1 MPLLVDR
8 LFNYLY
14 GMKYIDYYYKEIQL
28 YAIIDG
34 GRYYSVN
41 PDNFTAVWW
50 AGKYVPKVD
59 FDTFNEQVEFNG
71 DKEELYMLCCYII
84 YVIEQHYFVKLRP
97 TLEEL
102 NADGLEGITLKYKKG
117 SDITLNS
124 GSIIKDVANAIGA
137 SRNGEYKVDSI
148 CKLDEVANSTYI
160 QSMFAVELAN
170 FLHYYFPVKRK
181 KDSLVSTDEQDMIIK
196 ILHLFKLT
204 PYLVVRSRYRQ
215 LLMLADRFKEN
226 LSWINL
232 QDRSLPVTFIKW
244 KQWNTN
250 NWLEVEY
257 DKLKEGET
265 VSFPPLGSNN

>member
-1 MPLLVDR
+1 MSEDQKECFVIMPISDAEGYDKGHFTRV
-8 LFNYLY
+8 
-14 GMKYIDYYYKEIQL
+14 YY
-28 YAIIDG
+28 D
-34 GRYYSVN
+34 
-41 PDNFTAVWW
+41 
-50 AGKYVPKVD
+50 
-59 FDTFNEQVEFNG
+59 
-71 DKEELYMLCCYII
+71 
-84 YVIEQHYFVKLRP
+84 
-97 TLEEL
+97 
-102 NADGLEGITLKYKKG
+102 
-117 SDITLNS
+117 
-124 GSIIKDVANAIGA
+124 IIKPAVESAGHKPIRA
-137 SRNGEYKVDSI
+137 
-148 CKLDEVANSTYI
+148 DEVANSTYI

-232 QDRSLPVTFIKW
+232 QDQLLPITFIKW

>member
-28 YAIIDG
+28 YAIIDD

-181 KDSLVSTDEQDMIIK
+181 KDSLVCTDEQDMIIK

-232 QDRSLPVTFIKW
+232 QDQLLPITFIKW

>member
-1 MPLLVDR
+1 M
-8 LFNYLY
+8 
-14 GMKYIDYYYKEIQL
+14 MYIDYYYKEIQP
-28 YAIIDG
+28 YAIIKG
-34 GRYYSVN
+34 GRCYSMN
-41 PDNFTAVWW
+41 PDNFAAVWQK
-50 AGKYVPKVD
+50 GDYVPKVD

-97 TLEEL
+97 TAKEMNDEL
-102 NADGLEGITLKYKKG
+102 DKMNEVASITITDKDGKTFTFNTEYAIKNVMDAIRINTTADSYETDK
-117 SDITLNS
+117 
-124 GSIIKDVANAIGA
+124 
-137 SRNGEYKVDSI
+137 I
-148 CKLDEVANSTYI
+148 CKLPEVANNTYI

-181 KDSLVSTDEQDMIIK
+181 KDSLVSTNEQDMILK

-204 PYLVVRSRYRQ
+204 PALATRSRFRQ
-215 LLMLADRFKEN
+215 LLMLADKFKEN

-232 QDRSLPVTFIKW
+232 QGQLLPVTFIKW

-257 DKLKEGET
+257 EMLKEGET
-265 VSFPPLGSNN
+265 VTLKGL

>member
-148 CKLDEVANSTYI
+148 CKLDEVANNTYL
-160 QSMFAVELAN
+160 QSMFTVELAN

-232 QDRSLPVTFIKW
+232 QDQLLPVTFIKW

>member
-102 NADGLEGITLKYKKG
+102 NADGLEGITLKNKKG

-148 CKLDEVANSTYI
+148 CKLDEVANSTYV

-232 QDRSLPVTFIKW
+232 QDRLLPVTFIKW

>member
-1 MPLLVDR
+1 MA
-8 LFNYLY
+8 
-14 GMKYIDYYYKEIQL
+14 QL
-28 YAIIDG
+28 IDG
-34 GRYYSVN
+34 KLISQQIK
-41 PDNFTAVWW
+41 D
-50 AGKYVPKVD
+50 
-59 FDTFNEQVEFNG
+59 EL
-71 DKEELYMLCCYII
+71 KEEVAQFKAEGIDICLAVIQVGSDPASSVYVRNKKKACAYIGVESRSYELPEETSEEELI
-84 YVIEQHYFVKLRP
+84 KLV
-97 TLEEL
+97 EEL

-148 CKLDEVANSTYI
+148 CKLDEVANNTYL
-160 QSMFAVELAN
+160 QSMFTVELAN

-232 QDRSLPVTFIKW
+232 QDQLLPVTFIKW

>member
-232 QDRSLPVTFIKW
+232 QDRLLPVTFIKW

-265 VSFPPLGSNN
+265 VSFPLLESNN

>member
-117 SDITLNS
+117 SDITLNG
-124 GSIIKDVANAIGA
+124 GSIIEDVANAIGA
-137 SRNGEYKVDSI
+137 SRNGEYRVDSI
-148 CKLDEVANSTYI
+148 CKLDEVANNTYL
-160 QSMFAVELAN
+160 QSMFTVELAN

-232 QDRSLPVTFIKW
+232 QDRLLPVTFIKW

>member
-28 YAIIDG
+28 YAIIDD

-50 AGKYVPKVD
+50 ARKYVPKVD

-232 QDRSLPVTFIKW
+232 QDQLLPITFIKW

>member
-117 SDITLNS
+117 SDITLNG

-148 CKLDEVANSTYI
+148 CKLDEVANNTYL
-160 QSMFAVELAN
+160 QSMFTVELAN

-232 QDRSLPVTFIKW
+232 QDQLLPVTFIKW

>member
-148 CKLDEVANSTYI
+148 CKLDEVANNTYL
-160 QSMFAVELAN
+160 QSMFTVELAN
-170 FLHYYFPVKRK
+170 FLYYYFPVKRK

-232 QDRSLPVTFIKW
+232 QDQLLPVTFIKW

>member
-34 GRYYSVN
+34 GRYYSMN

-117 SDITLNS
+117 SDITLNG

-137 SRNGEYKVDSI
+137 SRNGEYKADSI
-148 CKLDEVANSTYI
+148 CKLDEVANNTYL
-160 QSMFAVELAN
+160 QSMFTVELAE
-170 FLHYYFPVKRK
+170 FLRISDHAV
-181 KDSLVSTDEQDMIIK
+181 
-196 ILHLFKLT
+196 
-204 PYLVVRSRYRQ
+204 
-215 LLMLADRFKEN
+215 
-226 LSWINL
+226 
-232 QDRSLPVTFIKW
+232 
-244 KQWNTN
+244 
-250 NWLEVEY
+250 
-257 DKLKEGET
+257 
-265 VSFPPLGSNN
+265 

>member
-8 LFNYLY
+8 LFDYLY

-28 YAIIDG
+28 YAIIDD

-232 QDRSLPVTFIKW
+232 QDQLLPITFIKW

>member
-1 MPLLVDR
+1 M
-8 LFNYLY
+8 
-14 GMKYIDYYYKEIQL
+14 
-28 YAIIDG
+28 
-34 GRYYSVN
+34 
-41 PDNFTAVWW
+41 FT
-50 AGKYVPKVD
+50 
-59 FDTFNEQVEFNG
+59 
-71 DKEELYMLCCYII
+71 
-84 YVIEQHYFVKLRP
+84 
-97 TLEEL
+97 
-102 NADGLEGITLKYKKG
+102 
-117 SDITLNS
+117 
-124 GSIIKDVANAIGA
+124 
-137 SRNGEYKVDSI
+137 
-148 CKLDEVANSTYI
+148 
-160 QSMFAVELAN
+160 VELAE
-170 FLHYYFPVKRK
+170 FLHCYFPVKRK

-232 QDRSLPVTFIKW
+232 QDQLLPVTFIKW

>member
-148 CKLDEVANSTYI
+148 CKLDEVANNTYL
-160 QSMFAVELAN
+160 QSMFTVELAN

-232 QDRSLPVTFIKW
+232 QDRLLPVTFIKW

>member
-1 MPLLVDR
+1 
-8 LFNYLY
+8 
-14 GMKYIDYYYKEIQL
+14 MKYIDYYYKEIQP
-28 YAIIDG
+28 YAIIEG
-34 GRYYSVN
+34 GRCYSMN
-41 PDNFTAVWW
+41 PDNFAAVWQK
-50 AGKYVPKVD
+50 GDYVPKVE

-71 DKEELYMLCCYII
+71 DKEELYMLCCYIT

-117 SDITLNS
+117 SDITLNG
-124 GSIIKDVANAIGA
+124 GSIIEDVANAIGA
-137 SRNGEYKVDSI
+137 SRNGEYRVDSI
-148 CKLDEVANSTYI
+148 CKLDEVANNTYL
-160 QSMFAVELAN
+160 QSMFTVELAN

-232 QDRSLPVTFIKW
+232 QDRLLPVTFIKW

>member
-1 MPLLVDR
+1 
-8 LFNYLY
+8 
-14 GMKYIDYYYKEIQL
+14 MKYIDYYYKEIQL

-137 SRNGEYKVDSI
+137 SRNGEYKVDSK

-232 QDRSLPVTFIKW
+232 QDRLLPVTFIKW

>member
-1 MPLLVDR
+1 VDR

-50 AGKYVPKVD
+50 AEKYVPKVD

-137 SRNGEYKVDSI
+137 SKNGEYKVDSI

-181 KDSLVSTDEQDMIIK
+181 KDSLVSTYEQDMIIK

-232 QDRSLPVTFIKW
+232 QDRLLPVTFIKW

>member
-1 MPLLVDR
+1 ME
-8 LFNYLY
+8 
-14 GMKYIDYYYKEIQL
+14 YIDYYYKEIQY
-28 YAIIDG
+28 YAIVEGD
-34 GRYYSVN
+34 RCYSVK
-41 PDNFTAVWW
+41 PDNFATVWL
-50 AGKYVPKVD
+50 AGNYVPTVD
-59 FDTFNEQVEFNG
+59 FDTFNEQIEFDG
-71 DKEELYMLCCYII
+71 SKEKLYMLCCYII

-232 QDRSLPVTFIKW
+232 QDRLLPVTFIKW

>member
-1 MPLLVDR
+1 M
-8 LFNYLY
+8 
-14 GMKYIDYYYKEIQL
+14 
-28 YAIIDG
+28 
-34 GRYYSVN
+34 
-41 PDNFTAVWW
+41 
-50 AGKYVPKVD
+50 
-59 FDTFNEQVEFNG
+59 
-71 DKEELYMLCCYII
+71 
-84 YVIEQHYFVKLRP
+84 
-97 TLEEL
+97 
-102 NADGLEGITLKYKKG
+102 EGITLKYKKG

-232 QDRSLPVTFIKW
+232 QDQLLPITFIKW

>member
-1 MPLLVDR
+1 
-8 LFNYLY
+8 
-14 GMKYIDYYYKEIQL
+14 MKYIDYYYKEIQL

-34 GRYYSVN
+34 GRYYSMN

-71 DKEELYMLCCYII
+71 DKEELYMLC
-84 YVIEQHYFVKLRP
+84 
-97 TLEEL
+97 
-102 NADGLEGITLKYKKG
+102 ITLKYKKG
-117 SDITLNS
+117 SDITLNG

-137 SRNGEYKVDSI
+137 SRNGEYKADSI
-148 CKLDEVANSTYI
+148 CKLDEVANNTYL
-160 QSMFAVELAN
+160 QSMFTVELAE
-170 FLHYYFPVKRK
+170 FLHCYFPVKRK

-232 QDRSLPVTFIKW
+232 QDQLLPVTFIKW

>member
-14 GMKYIDYYYKEIQL
+14 GLKYIDYYYKEIQL
-28 YAIIDG
+28 YAIIDD

-137 SRNGEYKVDSI
+137 SRNGEYKVDNI

-232 QDRSLPVTFIKW
+232 QDQLLPITFIKW

>member
-1 MPLLVDR
+1 LPLLVDR

-148 CKLDEVANSTYI
+148 CKLDEVANNTYL
-160 QSMFAVELAN
+160 QSMFTVELAN

-232 QDRSLPVTFIKW
+232 QDQLLPVTFIKW

>member
-1 MPLLVDR
+1 ME
-8 LFNYLY
+8 
-14 GMKYIDYYYKEIQL
+14 YIDYYYKEIQY
-28 YAIIDG
+28 YAIVEGD
-34 GRYYSVN
+34 RCYSVK
-41 PDNFTAVWW
+41 PDNFATVWL
-50 AGKYVPKVD
+50 AGNYVPTVD
-59 FDTFNEQVEFNG
+59 FDTFNEQIEFDG
-71 DKEELYMLCCYII
+71 DKEKLYMLCCYII

-117 SDITLNS
+117 SDITLNG

-137 SRNGEYKVDSI
+137 SRNGEYKADSI
-148 CKLDEVANSTYI
+148 CKLDEVANNTYL
-160 QSMFAVELAN
+160 QSMFTVELAE
-170 FLHYYFPVKRK
+170 FLHCYFPVKRK

-232 QDRSLPVTFIKW
+232 QDQLLPVTFIKW

>member
-1 MPLLVDR
+1 
-8 LFNYLY
+8 
-14 GMKYIDYYYKEIQL
+14 MKYIDYYYKEIQL
-28 YAIIDG
+28 YAIIDD

-102 NADGLEGITLKYKKG
+102 NADGLKGITLKYKKG

-232 QDRSLPVTFIKW
+232 QDQLLPITFIKW